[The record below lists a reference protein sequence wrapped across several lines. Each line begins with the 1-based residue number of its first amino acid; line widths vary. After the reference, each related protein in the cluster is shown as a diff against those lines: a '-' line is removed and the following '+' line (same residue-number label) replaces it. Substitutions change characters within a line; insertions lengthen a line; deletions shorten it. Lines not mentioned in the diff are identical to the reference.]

1 MSRLNINLNKSMILL
16 LKLYKCEDGTL
27 NEIKKQLGSYNDN
40 FLYFV
45 KSDLIKLK
53 ILKPIGVVITKKGRG
68 EGELIKYEIN
78 KGALNQVFFGDLQT
92 SILREEA
99 MTTYSTLLSKVYTK
113 RNLKNLLSD

>member
-1 MSRLNINLNKSMILL
+1 MILL